1 MATTPWYGRDTQL
14 TVRMGLTLFLLFVLY
29 TAFLAVLWFATGSAA
44 LLVLV
49 GAGFVLFQYFASDR
63 LVLLSTGARVIDDQ
77 SQPDLH
83 RIVQRLAQLADL
95 PTPKLALM
103 QTHVP
108 NAFATGRSP
117 KHAIIAVT
125 SGLLQMLE
133 PAELEAVLGHEM
145 SHIKNRDMMVLTY
158 ASLLASVAAFIV
170 QIGMWT
176 GFGGS
181 MRGRRGGNN
190 SVAMV
195 FLASAVVWAVSFF
208 LLRLLSRYREYAAD
222 RGSVLLT
229 GSPAVMR
236 SALIK
241 VSGTASRIPSA
252 DLRTAQT
259 MNAFFIVPIGAK
271 SSFGELFQTHP
282 TLEHRL
288 ARLEEMERGMN
299 AGRH

>member
-1 MATTPWYGRDTQL
+1 VAKTKWYGRDTQL

-49 GAGFVLFQYFASDR
+49 GAGFVLFQYFASDK
-63 LVLLSTGARVIDDQ
+63 LVLLSTGASIIDDQ
-77 SQPDLH
+77 SEPDLH

-95 PTPKLALM
+95 PTPRLALM
-103 QTHVP
+103 QTNVP

-117 KHAIIAVT
+117 KHAVIAVT
-125 SGLLQMLE
+125 SGLLRMLE
-133 PAELEAVLGHEM
+133 PAELESVLGHEM
-145 SHIKNRDMMVLTY
+145 THIKNRDMMVLTY

-170 QIGMWT
+170 QVGMWT
-176 GFGGS
+176 GFGGA
-181 MRGRRGGNN
+181 RGRRGGNN
-190 SVAMV
+190 SVALV

-241 VSGTASRIPSA
+241 VSGSASRIPSQ

-259 MNAFFIVPIGAK
+259 MNAFFIVPIGVK
-271 SSFGELFQTHP
+271 STFGEIFQTHP

-288 ARLEEMERGMN
+288 ARLEEMERNMN
-299 AGRH
+299 AVPR

>member
-1 MATTPWYGRDTQL
+1 VAKTKWYGRDTQL

-29 TAFLAVLWFATGSAA
+29 TVFLAVLWFATGSAA

-49 GAGFVLFQYFASDR
+49 GAGFVLFQYFASDK
-63 LVLLSTGARVIDDQ
+63 LVLLSTGASIIDDQ
-77 SQPDLH
+77 SEPDLH

-95 PTPKLALM
+95 PTPRLALM
-103 QTHVP
+103 QTNVP

-117 KHAIIAVT
+117 KHAVIAVT
-125 SGLLQMLE
+125 SGLLRMLE
-133 PAELEAVLGHEM
+133 PAELESVLGHEM
-145 SHIKNRDMMVLTY
+145 THIKNRDMMVLTY

-170 QIGMWT
+170 QVGMWT
-176 GFGGS
+176 GFGG
-181 MRGRRGGNN
+181 RGRRGGNN
-190 SVAMV
+190 SIALV
-195 FLASAVVWAVSFF
+195 FLASGVVWVVSFF

-241 VSGTASRIPSA
+241 VSGSASRIPSQ

-259 MNAFFIVPIGAK
+259 MNAFFIVPIGVK
-271 SSFGELFQTHP
+271 SAFGEIFQTHP

-288 ARLEEMERGMN
+288 ARLEEMERNMN
-299 AGRH
+299 AVPR

>member
-1 MATTPWYGRDTQL
+1 
-14 TVRMGLTLFLLFVLY
+14 MGLTLFLLFVLY
-29 TAFLAVLWFATGSAA
+29 TAFLTVIWFATGSAA

-49 GAGFVLFQYFASDR
+49 GAGFVLFQYFASDK
-63 LVLLSTGARVIDDQ
+63 LVLLSTGASIIDDQ
-77 SQPDLH
+77 SEPDLH

-95 PTPKLALM
+95 PTPRLALM
-103 QTHVP
+103 QTNVP

-117 KHAIIAVT
+117 KHAVIAVT
-125 SGLLQMLE
+125 SGLLRMLE

-170 QIGMWT
+170 QVGMWT
-176 GFGGS
+176 GFGG

-190 SVAMV
+190 SIALV
-195 FLASAVVWAVSFF
+195 FLASGIVWAVSFF

-241 VSGTASRIPSA
+241 VSGNASRIPTQ

-271 SSFGELFQTHP
+271 SAFGELFQTHP

-288 ARLEEMERGMN
+288 ARLEEMERTMN
-299 AGRH
+299 AVPRG

>member
-1 MATTPWYGRDTQL
+1 VAKTKWYGRDTQL

-49 GAGFVLFQYFASDR
+49 GAGFVLFQYFASDK
-63 LVLLSTGARVIDDQ
+63 LVLLSTGASIIDDQ
-77 SQPDLH
+77 SEPDLH

-95 PTPKLALM
+95 PTPRLALM
-103 QTHVP
+103 QTNVP

-117 KHAIIAVT
+117 KHAVIAVT
-125 SGLLQMLE
+125 SGLLRMLE
-133 PAELEAVLGHEM
+133 PAELESVLGHEM
-145 SHIKNRDMMVLTY
+145 THIKNRDMMVLTY

-170 QIGMWT
+170 QVGMWT
-176 GFGGS
+176 GFGG
-181 MRGRRGGNN
+181 RGRRGGNN
-190 SVAMV
+190 SIALV
-195 FLASAVVWAVSFF
+195 FLASGVVWVVSFF

-241 VSGTASRIPSA
+241 VSGSASRIPSQ

-259 MNAFFIVPIGAK
+259 MNAFFIVPIGVK
-271 SSFGELFQTHP
+271 SAFGEIFQTHP

-288 ARLEEMERGMN
+288 ARLEELERNMN
-299 AGRH
+299 AVPR

>member
-1 MATTPWYGRDTQL
+1 MAKTKWYGRDTQL

-49 GAGFVLFQYFASDR
+49 GAGFVLFQYFASDK
-63 LVLLSTGARVIDDQ
+63 LVLLSTGASIIDDQ
-77 SQPDLH
+77 SEPDLH

-95 PTPKLALM
+95 PTPRLALM
-103 QTHVP
+103 QTNVP

-117 KHAIIAVT
+117 KHAVIAVT
-125 SGLLQMLE
+125 NGLLRMLE

-145 SHIKNRDMMVLTY
+145 THIKNRDMMVLTY

-170 QIGMWT
+170 QVGMWT
-176 GFGGS
+176 GFGGTQ
-181 MRGRRGGNN
+181 GRRNGNN
-190 SVAMV
+190 SVALV
-195 FLASAVVWAVSFF
+195 FLASGVVWAVSFF

-241 VSGTASRIPSA
+241 VSGNASRIPSQ

-259 MNAFFIVPIGAK
+259 MNAFFIVPIGVK
-271 SSFGELFQTHP
+271 SAFGEIFRHIP
-282 TLEHRL
+282 RL
-288 ARLEEMERGMN
+288 SIGWPDLRSWNAR
-299 AGRH
+299 

>member
-1 MATTPWYGRDTQL
+1 
-14 TVRMGLTLFLLFVLY
+14 
-29 TAFLAVLWFATGSAA
+29 
-44 LLVLV
+44 
-49 GAGFVLFQYFASDR
+49 
-63 LVLLSTGARVIDDQ
+63 
-77 SQPDLH
+77 
-83 RIVQRLAQLADL
+83 
-95 PTPKLALM
+95 
-103 QTHVP
+103 
-108 NAFATGRSP
+108 
-117 KHAIIAVT
+117 
-125 SGLLQMLE
+125 
-133 PAELEAVLGHEM
+133 
-145 SHIKNRDMMVLTY
+145 MVLTY

-181 MRGRRGGNN
+181 RGRRGGDN
-190 SVAMV
+190 SVAIV

-241 VSGTASRIPSA
+241 VSGNASRIPTQ

-271 SSFGELFQTHP
+271 SAFGELFQTHP

-288 ARLEEMERGMN
+288 ARLEEIERNMN
-299 AGRH
+299 AVPRR